1 MTNDNDT
8 LRRYR
13 RPARRITVAPSH
25 KFAIGVRVIQKFGAA
40 TGTDSFSVTRHLP
53 DAGAGLQYRMKR
65 ERDGQ
70 ERVAVESALELVT
83 REDFMQ

>member
-1 MTNDNDT
+1 MTT
-8 LRRYR
+8 TRSEAFGVRRKGL
-13 RPARRITVAPSH
+13 PPLPSH

-40 TGTDSFSVTRHLP
+40 TGTDSFSISRHLP

-70 ERVAVESALELVT
+70 ERVAVESALELVA